1 MMNNYIA
8 EEKRIPVNE
17 GLMRPIPESTAID
30 TMKSTSEKASIALK
44 MLNKINGALFGGG
57 EAHNAAEQSASCF
70 MEDLKM
76 TEATISQ
83 ICTGLETLMVRLGM

>member
-17 GLMRPIPESTAID
+17 GLMRPIPESTAIN

-44 MLNKINGALFGGG
+44 MLNKINGALFGDG
-57 EAHNAAEQSASCF
+57 EAHNVAEQSASCF
-70 MEDLKM
+70 MEELNM
-76 TEATISQ
+76 TEVTISQ
-83 ICTGLETLMVRLGM
+83 ICTGLEKLMVRLGM